1 MESNLQLPYKVLK
14 STEWD
19 YTFTTKHGIIYHAY
33 FIDFSSY
40 HPNFRNVYTFNIEP
54 ASNEP
59 HPIDTRIA
67 LTVVSILME
76 FFTTKENAMIMV
88 CDNLDGKE
96 KKREILFQRWFKNYN
111 DGRLVRFD
119 ASANTEDYTLYVSI
133 YLRKDNPKISQL
145 IQSFYELIG
154 NDMYPI

>member
-14 STEWD
+14 SAEWD

-33 FIDFSSY
+33 FIDFNSY